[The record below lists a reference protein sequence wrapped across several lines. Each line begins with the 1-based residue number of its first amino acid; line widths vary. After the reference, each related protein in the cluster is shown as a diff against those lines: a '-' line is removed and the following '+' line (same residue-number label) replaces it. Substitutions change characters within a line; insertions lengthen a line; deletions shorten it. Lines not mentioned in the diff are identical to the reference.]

1 MKVLILTFGG
11 DVHNF
16 FTRCVSRDTWGD
28 ATFGFVSS
36 KCSGVVLSCFT
47 PSRSTIFTAV
57 SESTLLHLIPEDSF
71 SPLFKASLWS
81 VSWVTN
87 VGAGRGG
94 IMGRIYYNE
103 TVFVLQT
110 SRTPVPT
117 PRTRVQTSRTRV
129 QKLRTRVQR

>member
-47 PSRSTIFTAV
+47 PSRSTFFTADTYIITLNTRRFVQPIVQGKSLV
-57 SESTLLHLIPEDSF
+57 SVMGDE
-71 SPLFKASLWS
+71 
-81 VSWVTN
+81 
-87 VGAGRGG
+87 RGG
-94 IMGRIYYNE
+94 WEGWNYG
-103 TVFVLQT
+103 
-110 SRTPVPT
+110 
-117 PRTRVQTSRTRV
+117 
-129 QKLRTRVQR
+129 